1 MSLTSLVVRELGL
14 CEYETTMVSMQT
26 FTSRREKNTQDEIW
40 LLQHPPVFTR
50 GVSCRQLPN
59 RLLPSTMKVVDSD
72 RGGQITYHGPGQLV
86 VYLLLDLRRRQ
97 LGVRSFVSLLE
108 TVIIDV
114 LGQHGLEAG
123 RRPEAPGVYVGGAKI
138 AALGL
143 RVRSGCCYH
152 GMSLNIDLDLSP
164 FSWIDPCGYAGLAVT
179 SVVEQGVT
187 TSIESIQLSV
197 LRELQSGLDFT
208 TMIKSKEVPRWVA

>member
-50 GVSCRQLPN
+50 GVSCRQLPS

-114 LGQHGLEAG
+114 LGQHGLEAD

-197 LRELQSGLDFT
+197 LRELQSGLDFR
-208 TMIKSKEVPRWVA
+208 TMIKLKEMPR

>member
-1 MSLTSLVVRELGL
+1 
-14 CEYETTMVSMQT
+14 MVSMQT
-26 FTSRREKNTQDEIW
+26 FTNRREKNTQDEIW

-114 LGQHGLEAG
+114 LGQHGLEAD

-187 TSIESIQLSV
+187 TSIESIELSV
-197 LRELQSGLDFT
+197 LRELQSGLDFR
-208 TMIKSKEVPRWVA
+208 TMIKLKEMPR

>member
-26 FTSRREKNTQDEIW
+26 FTNRREKNTQDEIW

-108 TVIIDV
+108 TVIIDA
-114 LGQHGLEAG
+114 LGQHGLEAD

-152 GMSLNIDLDLSP
+152 GISLNIDLDLTP

-197 LRELQSGLDFT
+197 LRELQSGLDFP
-208 TMIKSKEVPRWVA
+208 TMIKSKEVPR

>member
-26 FTSRREKNTQDEIW
+26 FTNRREKNTQDEIW

-152 GMSLNIDLDLSP
+152 GISLNIDLDLTP

-197 LRELQSGLDFT
+197 LRELQSGLDFS
-208 TMIKSKEVPRWVA
+208 TMVKSKEMPR

>member
-26 FTSRREKNTQDEIW
+26 FTNRREKNTQDEIW

-97 LGVRSFVSLLE
+97 LGVRSFVSMLE

-114 LGQHGLEAG
+114 LGQHGLEAD

-152 GMSLNIDLDLSP
+152 GMSLNIDLDLTP

>member
-1 MSLTSLVVRELGL
+1 MSLTSLIVRELGL
-14 CEYETTMVSMQT
+14 CEYETTMVSMQK
-26 FTSRREKNTQDEIW
+26 FTNRREKNTQDEIW

-97 LGVRSFVSLLE
+97 LGVRGFVSLLE

-152 GMSLNIDLDLSP
+152 GISLNIDLDLTP

-197 LRELQSGLDFT
+197 LRELQSGLDFP
-208 TMIKSKEVPRWVA
+208 TMIKSKEVPR

>member
-26 FTSRREKNTQDEIW
+26 FTNRREKNTQDEIW

-123 RRPEAPGVYVGGAKI
+123 RRPEAPGVYVDGAKI

-152 GMSLNIDLDLSP
+152 GMSLNIDLDLTP

-197 LRELQSGLDFT
+197 LRELQSGLDFP
-208 TMIKSKEVPRWVA
+208 TMIKSKEVPR

>member
-26 FTSRREKNTQDEIW
+26 FTNRREKNTQDEIW

-152 GMSLNIDLDLSP
+152 GISLNIDLDLTP

-208 TMIKSKEVPRWVA
+208 TMIKSKEVPR

>member
-26 FTSRREKNTQDEIW
+26 FTNRREKNTQDEIW

-152 GMSLNIDLDLSP
+152 GISLNIDLDLTP

-197 LRELQSGLDFT
+197 LRELQSGLDFP
-208 TMIKSKEVPRWVA
+208 TMVKSSEMPR

>member
-26 FTSRREKNTQDEIW
+26 FTNRREKNTQDEIW

-108 TVIIDV
+108 TVIIDA

-152 GMSLNIDLDLSP
+152 GISLNIDLDLTP

-197 LRELQSGLDFT
+197 LRELQSGLDFP
-208 TMIKSKEVPRWVA
+208 TMVKSREMPR

>member
-1 MSLTSLVVRELGL
+1 
-14 CEYETTMVSMQT
+14 MVSMQT
-26 FTSRREKNTQDEIW
+26 FTNRREKNTQDEIW

-108 TVIIDV
+108 TVIIDA

-152 GMSLNIDLDLSP
+152 GMSLNIDLDLTP

>member
-26 FTSRREKNTQDEIW
+26 FTNRREKNTQDEIW

-152 GMSLNIDLDLSP
+152 GISLNIDLDLTP

-197 LRELQSGLDFT
+197 LRELQSGLDFP
-208 TMIKSKEVPRWVA
+208 TMVKSREMPC

>member
-1 MSLTSLVVRELGL
+1 
-14 CEYETTMVSMQT
+14 MVSMQT

-114 LGQHGLEAG
+114 LGQHGLEAD

-197 LRELQSGLDFT
+197 LRELQSGLDFR
-208 TMIKSKEVPRWVA
+208 TMIKLKEMPR

>member
-26 FTSRREKNTQDEIW
+26 FTNRREKNTQDEIW

-114 LGQHGLEAG
+114 LGQYGLEAG

-197 LRELQSGLDFT
+197 LRELQSGLDFS
-208 TMIKSKEVPRWVA
+208 TMVKSKEMPR

>member
-14 CEYETTMVSMQT
+14 CEYETTMVWMQT
-26 FTSRREKNTQDEIW
+26 FTNRREKNTQDEIW

-152 GMSLNIDLDLSP
+152 GISLNIDLDLTP

-197 LRELQSGLDFT
+197 LRELQSGLAFP
-208 TMIKSKEVPRWVA
+208 TMIESKEVPR

>member
-26 FTSRREKNTQDEIW
+26 FTNRREKNTQDEIW

-72 RGGQITYHGPGQLV
+72 RGGQITYQGPGQLV

-152 GMSLNIDLDLSP
+152 GISLNIDLDLTP

-208 TMIKSKEVPRWVA
+208 TMIKSKEVRRWVA

>member
-26 FTSRREKNTQDEIW
+26 FTNRREKNTQDEIW

-108 TVIIDV
+108 PVIIDA

-123 RRPEAPGVYVGGAKI
+123 RRPDAPGVYVGEAKI

-143 RVRSGCCYH
+143 RVRGGCCYH
-152 GMSLNIDLDLSP
+152 GISLNIDLDLTP

-208 TMIKSKEVPRWVA
+208 TMIKSKEVPR

>member
-26 FTSRREKNTQDEIW
+26 FTNRREKNTQDEIW

-108 TVIIDV
+108 TVIIDA

-152 GMSLNIDLDLSP
+152 GISLNIDLDLTP

-197 LRELQSGLDFT
+197 LRELQSGLDFP
-208 TMIKSKEVPRWVA
+208 TMIKSKEMPR

>member
-26 FTSRREKNTQDEIW
+26 FTNRREKNTQDEIW

-152 GMSLNIDLDLSP
+152 GISLNIDLDLTP

-197 LRELQSGLDFT
+197 LRELQCGLDFR
-208 TMIKSKEVPRWVA
+208 TMIKLKEMPR

>member
-26 FTSRREKNTQDEIW
+26 FTNRREKNTQDEIW

-108 TVIIDV
+108 TAIIDA
-114 LGQHGLEAG
+114 LGQYGLEAG

>member
-26 FTSRREKNTQDEIW
+26 FTNRREKNTQDEIW

-108 TVIIDV
+108 TVIIDA

-143 RVRSGCCYH
+143 RVRSGYCYH
-152 GMSLNIDLDLSP
+152 GISLNIDLDLTP

-197 LRELQSGLDFT
+197 LRELQSGLDFP
-208 TMIKSKEVPRWVA
+208 TMIKSKEVPR

>member
-1 MSLTSLVVRELGL
+1 
-14 CEYETTMVSMQT
+14 MVSMQT
-26 FTSRREKNTQDEIW
+26 FTNRREKNTQDEIW

-108 TVIIDV
+108 TVIIDA

-197 LRELQSGLDFT
+197 LRELQSGLDFP
-208 TMIKSKEVPRWVA
+208 TMIKSKEMPR

>member
-26 FTSRREKNTQDEIW
+26 FTNRREKNTQDEIW

-152 GMSLNIDLDLSP
+152 GISLNIDLDLTP

>member
-26 FTSRREKNTQDEIW
+26 FTDRREKNTQDEIW

>member
-26 FTSRREKNTQDEIW
+26 FTNRREKNTQDEIW

-197 LRELQSGLDFT
+197 LRELQSGLDFR
-208 TMIKSKEVPRWVA
+208 TMIKLKEMPR

>member
-26 FTSRREKNTQDEIW
+26 FTDRREKNTQDEIW

-114 LGQHGLEAG
+114 LGQHGLEAD

-197 LRELQSGLDFT
+197 LRELQSGLDFR
-208 TMIKSKEVPRWVA
+208 TMIKLKEMPR

>member
-1 MSLTSLVVRELGL
+1 
-14 CEYETTMVSMQT
+14 MVSMQT
-26 FTSRREKNTQDEIW
+26 FTNRREKNTQDEIW

-143 RVRSGCCYH
+143 RVRSGYCYH
-152 GMSLNIDLDLSP
+152 GMSLNIDLDLTP

-197 LRELQSGLDFT
+197 LRELQSGLDFP
-208 TMIKSKEVPRWVA
+208 TMIKSKEVPR

>member
-26 FTSRREKNTQDEIW
+26 FTNRREKNTQDEIW

-114 LGQHGLEAG
+114 LGQHGREAG

-152 GMSLNIDLDLSP
+152 GISLNIDLDLTP

-187 TSIESIQLSV
+187 TSIESIQISV
-197 LRELQSGLDFT
+197 LRELQSGLAFP
-208 TMIKSKEVPRWVA
+208 TMIESKEVPRWVA

>member
-26 FTSRREKNTQDEIW
+26 FTSRREKNPQDEIW

-108 TVIIDV
+108 TVIIDA

-143 RVRSGCCYH
+143 RVRSGCGYH
-152 GMSLNIDLDLSP
+152 GVSLNIDLDLTP

>member
-26 FTSRREKNTQDEIW
+26 FTNRREKNTQDEIW

-108 TVIIDV
+108 TVIIDA

-143 RVRSGCCYH
+143 RVRSGYCYH
-152 GMSLNIDLDLSP
+152 GISLNIDLDLTP

-197 LRELQSGLDFT
+197 LRELQSRLDFP
-208 TMIKSKEVPRWVA
+208 TMIKSKEVPR

>member
-26 FTSRREKNTQDEIW
+26 FTNRREKNTQDEIW

-114 LGQHGLEAG
+114 LGQHGLEAD

-152 GMSLNIDLDLSP
+152 GISLNIDLDLTP

-208 TMIKSKEVPRWVA
+208 TMIKSKEVPCWVA

>member
-26 FTSRREKNTQDEIW
+26 ITNRREKNTQDEIW

-50 GVSCRQLPN
+50 GVSCRQWPN

-143 RVRSGCCYH
+143 RGRGGCCYH
-152 GMSLNIDLDLSP
+152 GISLNIDLDLTP

-197 LRELQSGLDFT
+197 LRELQSGLDFR
-208 TMIKSKEVPRWVA
+208 TMIKLKEMPC

>member
-26 FTSRREKNTQDEIW
+26 FTNRREKNTQDEIW

-114 LGQHGLEAG
+114 LGQYGLAAG

-152 GMSLNIDLDLSP
+152 GISLNIDLDLTP

-197 LRELQSGLDFT
+197 LRELQSGLDFP
-208 TMIKSKEVPRWVA
+208 TMIKSKEMPR

>member
-14 CEYETTMVSMQT
+14 CEYETTMVWMQT
-26 FTSRREKNTQDEIW
+26 FTNRREKNTQDEIW

-108 TVIIDV
+108 TVIIDA

-152 GMSLNIDLDLSP
+152 GMSLNIDLDLTP

-208 TMIKSKEVPRWVA
+208 TMIKSKEMPR

>member
-26 FTSRREKNTQDEIW
+26 FTDRREKNTQDEIW

-97 LGVRSFVSLLE
+97 LGVRNFVSLLE

-197 LRELQSGLDFT
+197 LRELQSGLDFR
-208 TMIKSKEVPRWVA
+208 TMVKLKEMPR

>member
-26 FTSRREKNTQDEIW
+26 FTNRREKNTQDEIW

-108 TVIIDV
+108 TVIIDA

-197 LRELQSGLDFT
+197 LQELQSGLDFR
-208 TMIKSKEVPRWVA
+208 TMVKLKEMPR

>member
-26 FTSRREKNTQDEIW
+26 FTNRREKNTQDEIW
-40 LLQHPPVFTR
+40 ILQHPPVFTR

-59 RLLPSTMKVVDSD
+59 RLLPSTMKIVDSA

-97 LGVRSFVSLLE
+97 LGVRTFVSLLE

-152 GMSLNIDLDLSP
+152 GISLNIDLDLTP

-197 LRELQSGLDFT
+197 LRELQSGLDFP
-208 TMIKSKEVPRWVA
+208 TMIKSKEVPR

>member
-26 FTSRREKNTQDEIW
+26 FTNRREKNTQDEIW

-143 RVRSGCCYH
+143 RVRRGYCYH